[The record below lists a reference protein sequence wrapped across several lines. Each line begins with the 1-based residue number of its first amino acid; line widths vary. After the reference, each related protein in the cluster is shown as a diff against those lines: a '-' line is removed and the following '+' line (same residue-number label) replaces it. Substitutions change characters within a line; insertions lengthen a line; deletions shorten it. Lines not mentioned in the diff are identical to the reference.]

1 MAILWCL
8 LQNSFT
14 PQNLVVGLVV
24 GGVIGFAL
32 RGATIKIAI
41 SQSTFN
47 IKRLFHVVN
56 YIMHLI
62 KEIIVA
68 NFKVMKLILAPRLKV
83 RPGIIALPAEVKG
96 DLQVTILGNSIT
108 LTPGTITM
116 LVTPDQST
124 LYVHTLDIE
133 DVERTKREIKQT
145 LEKYILRMGR

>member
-8 LQNSFT
+8 LQSSFT
-14 PQNLVVGLVV
+14 PQNLVVGFVL

-32 RGATIKIAI
+32 RGAAMEIAI
-41 SQSTFN
+41 SRSTFS
-47 IKRLFHVVN
+47 IKRLFRIVN

-62 KEIIVA
+62 KEIVIA
-68 NFKVMKLILAPRLKV
+68 NFKVMKLILTPRLKV
-83 RPGIIALPAEVKG
+83 RPGIIALPTEVRG

-116 LVTPDQST
+116 LVTSDQNT

-133 DVERTKREIKQT
+133 APEKVRREIKET